1 MTIHADEMRKRFT
14 TKRQAVLEDNE
25 QNPYLERQAE
35 RESNA
40 RSYPRR
46 LPLALSKAKG
56 IYVQDTDG
64 RTNIDCL
71 AGAGALTLGHNHPVV
86 MDAIQQLLRE
96 GVPFQTLDLLS
107 L

>member
-1 MTIHADEMRKRFT
+1 MTVDINDMRKMFPAKT
-14 TKRQAVLEDNE
+14 YAAVEEREN
-25 QNPYLERQAE
+25 NPYLERQAE

-64 RTNIDCL
+64 RTYIDCL
-71 AGAGALTLGHNHPVV
+71 AGAGALTLGH
-86 MDAIQQLLRE
+86 
-96 GVPFQTLDLLS
+96 
-107 L
+107 

>member
-1 MTIHADEMRKRFT
+1 MTVHADEMRKMFP
-14 TKRQAVLEDNE
+14 TKPHSVLEKRE
-25 QNPYLERQAE
+25 HNPYLERQAG

-64 RTNIDCL
+64 RTYIDCL

-86 MDAIQQLLRE
+86 LDAIQQLLQD
-96 GVPFQTLDLLS
+96 GVPF
-107 L
+107 